1 MLHVEI
7 FYLYHLGS
15 DPASNFLSL
24 LFLFLPAAFCPL
36 LFSARPPSC
45 CSLPPFL
52 SYKTTGHCPRAEPCA
67 TFLRRVHF
75 VPAAPCL
82 PCPLTPKAPFSAH
95 ALSASSLTYFSLS
108 ATAPRPLSSPR
119 RQQRRRQWNKFV
131 RLLRLLDPLPTGCK
145 QQAGSQRR
153 SPVS

>member
-7 FYLYHLGS
+7 FYRAFCPSYVAR
-15 DPASNFLSL
+15 PLSISSRC
-24 LFLFLPAAFCPL
+24 FLPAPLLCPLAVLLLSASFSLIQNHRALPSGGALRNFFAQGAFC
-36 LFSARPPSC
+36 SC
-45 CSLPPFL
+45 CPLPP
-52 SYKTTGHCPRAEPCA
+52 
-67 TFLRRVHF
+67 
-75 VPAAPCL
+75 L
-82 PCPLTPKAPFSAH
+82 PPTPKASFSAH

>member
-7 FYLYHLGS
+7 FYRAFCPSYVAW
-15 DPASNFLSL
+15 PLSISSRC
-24 LFLFLPAAFCPL
+24 FLPAPL
-36 LFSARPPSC
+36 LCPPAVLLLSASFSLIQHHRA
-45 CSLPPFL
+45 LPW
-52 SYKTTGHCPRAEPCA
+52 AEPWQN
-67 TFLRRVHF
+67 FLRGVYF